1 MADAELDEDTAG
13 ALEEL
18 EAAGPLR
25 KTRLRL
31 ETDAAIRT
39 HLIKIYAAAREGRM
53 SSLEANRLT
62 KILLVIGQSNERI
75 SIERRLAKL
84 EAVEESRRRSTRR

>member
-1 MADAELDEDTAG
+1 
-13 ALEEL
+13 
-18 EAAGPLR
+18 
-25 KTRLRL
+25 
-31 ETDAAIRT
+31 
-39 HLIKIYAAAREGRM
+39 M
-53 SSLEANRLT
+53 SSLEANRWT